1 MTSGH
6 RTTAGVAF
14 GAAAGAL
21 WGLVFLAPA
30 LVADFGALQ
39 LTAGRYLAYGVLAAI
54 LVAPRWRRLAGVLD
68 RRDWTT
74 LAVLALLGNVL
85 YYVLLAKAVQLGG
98 IAMTSLVIG
107 FLPVAVAVVGRRD
120 HDAAPFS
127 QLAPSL
133 VLSVAGGLVVAAET
147 LGRAPVGGTA
157 VQAAGLLCAVGALA
171 SWTAFAVGNTRA
183 LARLDRISA
192 QDWSLLLGVVTGLQ
206 GAVLVPVALTLEPTD
221 QGLAAWTRFAAVSIG
236 VGLLASVVGNAFWN
250 RMSRLLPLTMV
261 GQMILFETLF
271 ALLYGFLWE
280 QRLPTP
286 LEWLAIALVL
296 GSVLSGAWA
305 HRASRQAPASA

>member
-1 MTSGH
+1 M
-6 RTTAGVAF
+6 AGVAS

-39 LTAGRYLAYGVLAAI
+39 LTAGRYLAYGLLAAVLI
-54 LVAPRWRRLAGVLD
+54 APRWRRLAGALD
-68 RRDWTT
+68 RRDWVRLT
-74 LAVLALLGNVL
+74 VLALLGNVL

-107 FLPVAVAVVGRRD
+107 FMPVAVSVVGRRD
-120 HDAAPFS
+120 RDAAPLL

-147 LGRAPVGGTA
+147 LGGGSAGDTA
-157 VQAAGLLCAVGALA
+157 VQAAGLLCALGALA
-171 SWTAFAVGNTRA
+171 SWTAFAVGNTRT
-183 LARLDRISA
+183 LARLDKVSA
-192 QDWSLLLGVVTGLQ
+192 HDWSLLLGVVTGLQ
-206 GAVLVPVALTLEPTD
+206 GALLVPVALAFEPMD
-221 QGLAAWTRFAAVSIG
+221 QGPAAWVRFAAVCVG

-271 ALLYGFLWE
+271 ALVYGFLWE
-280 QRLPTP
+280 QRLPSP

-296 GSVLSGAWA
+296 GSVLSSAWA
-305 HRASRQAPASA
+305 HRAPRRAMAA

>member
-1 MTSGH
+1 M
-6 RTTAGVAF
+6 AGVGF

-39 LTAGRYLAYGVLAAI
+39 LTAGRYLAYGLLAAI
-54 LVAPRWRRLAGVLD
+54 LVAPRWRRLVGLLS
-68 RRDWTT
+68 RRDWVT

-98 IAMTSLVIG
+98 IATTSLVIG

-120 HDAAPFS
+120 HDAAPLS

-133 VLSVAGGLVVAAET
+133 VLSVAGGLVVAAEA
-147 LGRAPVGGTA
+147 LGREAAGGVA
-157 VQAAGLLCAVGALA
+157 VQAAGVLCAFGALA
-171 SWTAFAVGNTRA
+171 SWTAFAVGNTRS
-183 LARLDRISA
+183 LGRLDKISA

-206 GAVLVPVALTLEPTD
+206 GAVLVPLALTFEGAD
-221 QGLAAWTRFAAVSIG
+221 HGLAAWARFAAVCVG

-286 LEWLAIALVL
+286 LEGVAIALVL

-305 HRASRQAPASA
+305 HRAPRRAAAAAA